1 MQAGLALSLKILPLM
16 TPCGRCIKTELK
28 ATNRNEGGKLSSG
41 IEQEQEEEDGI
52 YLGGREGAISKKGH
66 FFDQT

>member
-1 MQAGLALSLKILPLM
+1 MAVSLKILPLM

-28 ATNRNEGGKLSSG
+28 DTDNRNEGGKLSSG
-41 IEQEQEEEDGI
+41 IEQEQEEEEDGI
-52 YLGGREGAISKKGH
+52 CQGGREGAISKKGH